1 MSARIYLL
9 AGTVLAVIVAMG
21 TVLVLSA
28 HTTERPLV
36 ALDVA
41 GTGPQAAVL
50 VATRTLPAGSTIS
63 AASARSLFA
72 AVQVPAAAAPA
83 TAFSSPDQLV
93 GVLRFGSRRTIGTLS
108 RGQVLL
114 ASMLSG
120 LVYPQMGSALANALP
135 PNTVATTLAVPPLDA
150 VNGAIAS
157 GDTVEVVYS
166 VQSGTQARFL
176 TDASLVLATSAD
188 GHAYTYA
195 LALTPAQAAL
205 AALLQDQGAVLHL
218 LLLPS
223 RPSLSTAQSQGG
235 GRAG

>member
-135 PNTVATTLAVPPLDA
+135 QNTVATTLAVPPLDA
-150 VNGAIAS
+150 VNGAIAP
-157 GDTVEVVYS
+157 GDTVEVVYG
-166 VQSGTQARFL
+166 VRGGTQARFL
-176 TDASLVLATSAD
+176 TEASLVLATSAD
-188 GHAYTYA
+188 GRGYT

-223 RPSLSTAQSQGG
+223 RPSPSTAQSQGG

>member
-150 VNGAIAS
+150 VNGAIA
-157 GDTVEVVYS
+157 
-166 VQSGTQARFL
+166 
-176 TDASLVLATSAD
+176 
-188 GHAYTYA
+188 
-195 LALTPAQAAL
+195 
-205 AALLQDQGAVLHL
+205 
-218 LLLPS
+218 
-223 RPSLSTAQSQGG
+223 
-235 GRAG
+235 